1 MCEPG
6 LVTRAVLEQSSL
18 AEGQHAVPCFLGA
31 EQTLLCTNQQLTWR
45 FEMNTIY
52 RSVRARSS
60 SHARWICAALAFP
73 MLVANEA
80 AADEVCG
87 DTTCERGFVCRS
99 YDIGK
104 CDFGGVA
111 TEPADG
117 ASAAPSGG
125 ASAGIATPSIA
136 VPPREDAGTP
146 SCESYT
152 VHECVPAP
160 CTADTDCADG
170 MVCHTYTS
178 QTCTGTAPT
187 RCAPD
192 QPDCVSE
199 PVPPPECT
207 TTTTSQCVARYQ
219 LPCTTASDCGAGFT
233 CEEQQT
239 CWCSGSK
246 PHSEPGAAP
255 AGGSAGVAV
264 PVAVGSGAA
273 ASVASG
279 GVSGVATDDVAVNDV
294 AAEEDPA
301 CGCAPSGTFACRLQ
315 TIACNADADCPSG
328 LICVDNPA
336 GACWAA
342 SDGTSGCTTPD
353 PAKVC
358 QPKYYGGSG
367 MGGVDDAVTVN
378 DSSGSS
384 PTSPPTT
391 TVPKGGVSSGDAE
404 PVDDDNGQNDHT
416 QNTPVPGAHHQIG
429 GGWGCSVNVT
439 PGMQHSG
446 ILSLLVSVGLALGI
460 RRRRARK

>member
-1 MCEPG
+1 
-6 LVTRAVLEQSSL
+6 
-18 AEGQHAVPCFLGA
+18 
-31 EQTLLCTNQQLTWR
+31 
-45 FEMNTIY
+45 MNTIY
-52 RSVRARSS
+52 RSVRGRSS
-60 SHARWICAALAFP
+60 SHARWLFAALALP
-73 MLVANEA
+73 MFVANEA
-80 AADEVCG
+80 AADEACG
-87 DTTCERGFVCRS
+87 DTTCEKGFVCRS
-99 YDIGK
+99 YDMGK
-104 CDFGGVA
+104 CDL
-111 TEPADG
+111 TEPADR
-117 ASAAPSGG
+117 APVATSGG
-125 ASAGIATPSIA
+125 AAGDIATPIIA
-136 VPPREDAGTP
+136 VPPDGAGEP
-146 SCESYT
+146 NCESYT
-152 VHECVPAP
+152 AYECVPAP
-160 CTADTDCADG
+160 CTADADCADG

-178 QTCTGTAPT
+178 QTCTGSAPT

-207 TTTTSQCVARYQ
+207 TATTSQCVARYQ
-219 LPCTTASDCGAGFT
+219 LPCTTSTDCGAGFT

-246 PHSEPGAAP
+246 PRSEPSAA

-279 GVSGVATDDVAVNDV
+279 GASGAGAEDVAVNDV
-294 AAEEDPA
+294 AAEEDPT

-358 QPKYYGGSG
+358 QPKYYGRSG
-367 MGGVDDAVTVN
+367 MGVGNDAVSAN
-378 DSSGSS
+378 EGSQSS

-391 TVPKGGVSSGDAE
+391 TVPKGGVSSGDPE
-404 PVDDDNGQNDHT
+404 PVDDTKGQSDNT
-416 QNTPVPGAHHQIG
+416 QQAPIVTDHHQLG

-439 PGMQHSG
+439 PGKQHSG
-446 ILSLLVSVGLALGI
+446 ILSLLFSVGLALGI
-460 RRRRARK
+460 RRRRAQK